1 MNNRKVVKKL
11 FLPSQYEKEEQFL
24 EAMSSQGWRLID
36 VSNNLM
42 TRYEF
47 EKFEEKKLAYHIE
60 YIPKEN
66 EEKHIENIKKSS
78 WSEAT
83 NVEGTYGKWHYYFS
97 EKGLDDNLII
107 NKSEKLDS
115 LNRIILSYGDL
126 YMLLLTIQII
136 TISSCINCMQ
146 YGTFRKYLSIGIL
159 IFSLLVS
166 GVIIFDIIKLITSRN
181 SLEKEMV
188 QGEI

>member
-1 MNNRKVVKKL
+1 MKR
-11 FLPSQYEKEEQFL
+11 S
-24 EAMSSQGWRLID
+24 
-36 VSNNLM
+36 
-42 TRYEF
+42 
-47 EKFEEKKLAYHIE
+47 
-60 YIPKEN
+60 
-66 EEKHIENIKKSS
+66 
-78 WSEAT
+78 
-83 NVEGTYGKWHYYFS
+83 
-97 EKGLDDNLII
+97 DDNLII

-146 YGTFRKYLSIGIL
+146 YGTFQKYLSIGIL

-166 GVIIFDIIKLITSRN
+166 GVIIFDIIKLIASRN
-181 SLEKEMV
+181 SLKKEMV

>member
-1 MNNRKVVKKL
+1 MGKR
-11 FLPSQYEKEEQFL
+11 
-24 EAMSSQGWRLID
+24 WR
-36 VSNNLM
+36 
-42 TRYEF
+42 F
-47 EKFEEKKLAYHIE
+47 F
-60 YIPKEN
+60 PKEN
-66 EEKHIENIKKSS
+66 EGKHIENIEKSS

-107 NKSEKLDS
+107 NKAEKLDS

-146 YGTFRKYLSIGIL
+146 YGTFQKYLSIGIL

-166 GVIIFDIIKLITSRN
+166 GVIIFDIIKLIASRN
-181 SLEKEMV
+181 SLKKEMV